1 MKKINIVFDDVFDD
15 ADTLVIP
22 DEIFSRIDE
31 IFSRIEE
38 IGQEFLDWIP
48 QAEDSDYWTMIDGR
62 RCAIAETDG
71 FIKWLNAT
79 YCKDLP
85 KAFVVA
91 RNTNYEPSLKIIEF

>member
-15 ADTLVIP
+15 ADILVIP
-22 DEIFSRIDE
+22 DE

-62 RCAIAETDG
+62 RCAVAETDG

-79 YCKDLP
+79 YCKDLE

-91 RNTNYEPSLKIIEF
+91 RNTNYEPSLKTIEF

>member
-1 MKKINIVFDDVFDD
+1 MKRINIVFDDAFDD

-22 DEIFSRIDE
+22 DE

-62 RCAIAETDG
+62 RCAVAETDG

-79 YCKDLP
+79 YCKDLE

-91 RNTNYEPSLKIIEF
+91 RNTNYEPSLKTIEF